1 MNAQLN
7 EPCAT
12 PESSGSDLAG
22 VYSYSDDLPT
32 LENFTPMVFNVF
44 FWGINKND
52 GTSNYPL
59 TETTALSAVAKL
71 NIEYNSFG
79 IFFKYY
85 GMDFFNSDTYYET
98 DRGEIHLLFDYTRT
112 NNLRKPEAF
121 NIYVPYETTNFAGA
135 AETKNKVG
143 VVVNGFSLINSNTL
157 LSHEVGHCFNL
168 GHTHDNWHNTACE
181 HVTRNPADPNYNAH
195 YRGDNVTDTAA
206 VPDFRYEHYWELI
219 DLGLYT

>member
-1 MNAQLN
+1 MFQILLTKSILIMKNQLLSFTLIVNVFLMNAQLN

-12 PESSGSDLAG
+12 PESSGSDPAG

-32 LENFTPMVFNVF
+32 LENYTPMVFNVF

-85 GMDFFNSDTYYET
+85 G
-98 DRGEIHLLFDYTRT
+98 IHTAHPR
-112 NNLRKPEAF
+112 RKGYK
-121 NIYVPYETTNFAGA
+121 IHG
-135 AETKNKVG
+135 
-143 VVVNGFSLINSNTL
+143 
-157 LSHEVGHCFNL
+157 
-168 GHTHDNWHNTACE
+168 
-181 HVTRNPADPNYNAH
+181 
-195 YRGDNVTDTAA
+195 
-206 VPDFRYEHYWELI
+206 
-219 DLGLYT
+219 